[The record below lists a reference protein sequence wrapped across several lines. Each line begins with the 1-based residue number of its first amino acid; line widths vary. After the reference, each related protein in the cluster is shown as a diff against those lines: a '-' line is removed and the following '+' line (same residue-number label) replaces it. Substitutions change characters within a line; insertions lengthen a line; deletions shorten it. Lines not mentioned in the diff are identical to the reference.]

1 MQKSEQRRIL
11 KCWLLDIL
19 CAKAH
24 FLPVTFLIAH
34 AAAIF
39 EKKN

>member
-24 FLPVTFLIAH
+24 LKNKAFLIAH
-34 AAAIF
+34 TAAIF

>member
-24 FLPVTFLIAH
+24 FPSEASLIAH
-34 AAAIF
+34 TAAIF